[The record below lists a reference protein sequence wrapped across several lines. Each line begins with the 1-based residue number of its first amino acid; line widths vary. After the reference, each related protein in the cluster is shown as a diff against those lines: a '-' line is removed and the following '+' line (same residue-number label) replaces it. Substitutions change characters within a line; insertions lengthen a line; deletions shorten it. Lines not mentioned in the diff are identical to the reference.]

1 MENEIAQLKTNT
13 RQTLELINN
22 ISEENRNT
30 IKKMNDSF
38 IDFNADLLG
47 KFRLSSKNM
56 CKTKSS
62 WKQGYICSAYSRIS
76 IEYGNVRTYR
86 FLINSEGIEV
96 QPVYSCVPVMK
107 RNILTRSKPGLSSF
121 LHSDSHRLL
130 HHLKQHT
137 EIYRI

>member
-47 KFRLSSKNM
+47 KFRLSSKSM
-56 CKTKSS
+56 CKVKSS
-62 WKQGYICSAYSRIS
+62 WKQGYIWSAYSRIS
-76 IEYGNVRTYR
+76 I
-86 FLINSEGIEV
+86 
-96 QPVYSCVPVMK
+96 
-107 RNILTRSKPGLSSF
+107 
-121 LHSDSHRLL
+121 
-130 HHLKQHT
+130 
-137 EIYRI
+137 